1 MKTAMTILIGIIL
14 VVIAL
19 SLLLVYANTHP
30 PKYSLFE
37 PPSAYKA
44 DYEDVVFTSQ
54 DGVTLK
60 GWLVK
65 PSHPRQPS
73 PAIIICHG
81 LGANKSDFTE
91 LAATLSRR
99 GYAVLLFDFRAHGE
113 SGGSRSSLGY
123 REQDDVLA
131 AFGFL
136 KARPGMDAEKIGIF
150 GFSMGGASAILAAA
164 RSHGFRAVV
173 TDSSF
178 ANLRDL
184 ARSAIAAFYHLP
196 AFPFLSLAVLG
207 YDLYFQTSLD
217 AISPMKAIA
226 GISPTPILIIAGEGD
241 QLIPADNGRRL
252 YAAAKEPKELWIIP
266 VTGHGGTLAA
276 AGSEYEKRV
285 GEFFD
290 RYLK

>member
-1 MKTAMTILIGIIL
+1 MKTAMTIFIGAIL
-14 VVIAL
+14 VVVAV

-30 PKYSLFE
+30 PKYPLFM

-44 DYEDVVFTSQ
+44 DYEDVVFTSE

-91 LAATLSRR
+91 LAAALSRR

-123 REQDDVLA
+123 HEQDDVLA

-136 KARPGMDAEKIGIF
+136 KARPGIDAGKIGIF

-164 RSHGFRAVV
+164 RSNGFRAVV
-173 TDSSF
+173 ADSAF

-184 ARSAIAAFYHLP
+184 ARSAIAAIYHLP
-196 AFPFLSLAVLG
+196 VFPFLPLTVLG
-207 YDLYFQTSLD
+207 YDLYFQTSID
-217 AISPMKAIA
+217 AVSPAKAIA
-226 GISPTPILIIAGEGD
+226 DISPTPILIIAGEGD
-241 QLIPADNGRRL
+241 QLIPSGQWTKTLCRRKGAERAL
-252 YAAAKEPKELWIIP
+252 DHPGLW
-266 VTGHGGTLAA
+266 TRRHACSRG
-276 AGSEYEKRV
+276 KRV
-285 GEFFD
+285 REASWGIF
-290 RYLK
+290 